1 MERGT
6 ENIGVTDD
14 SHDTDAEGTEAAE
27 GELRADCSRCQAL
40 CCVALPFTRSTDF
53 AVDKAAGEPCRN
65 LAVDHGC
72 RIHAEL
78 PERGFPGC
86 VAFDCFGAGQQV
98 SSVVFA
104 GRSWHDDAVTAREV
118 FDGFA
123 VLRQVHEMRWLVA
136 DLLRR
141 GLPPQDAVPLEQAG
155 RQLRQVG
162 YGDPA
167 QVLATDPALLR
178 AMVGPLLRAAS
189 AHLRAG
195 TSSRDLS
202 GRDLLGADLAGHD
215 LRGADLSGA
224 LLVGADLREADLRL
238 ADLLGTDLRGADL
251 RGADLTDAV
260 CLTRPQVAATQTDR
274 RTRLSKELARVQS

>member
-1 MERGT
+1 ME
-6 ENIGVTDD
+6 ITDD
-14 SHDTDAEGTEAAE
+14 ADGTDDTDAVETEGIEDTD

-40 CCVALPFTRSTDF
+40 CCVALPFTRSADF

-65 LAVDHGC
+65 LAVDYRC

-104 GRSWHDDAVTAREV
+104 GRSWRDDVATAREV

-141 GLPPQDAVPLEQAG
+141 GLPPQHAVPLEQVG

-167 QVLATDPALLR
+167 QVLATDPAPLR
-178 AMVGPLLRAAS
+178 ARVGPLLRAAS

-195 TSSRDLS
+195 TPSRDLS

-224 LLVGADLREADLRL
+224 LLVGADLRGADLRL
-238 ADLLGTDLRGADL
+238 TDLLGTDLRGADL

-260 CLTRPQVAATQTDR
+260 CLTRPQVAAARTDR
-274 RTRLSKELARVQS
+274 RTRLPEGLAPTQS